1 MDEGHYL
8 APFLEE
14 RLPNLGLDAEAYG
27 AYLLG
32 LLPSDDITL
41 IDDEGYQGAD
51 EEEWDGVLEL
61 LQASSETHSDDENAW
76 KELKKDVLQKHEEH
90 MAILKEQ
97 KAAEEAKRQEAI
109 KTPVISIPEAEE
121 KKAVKKNTS
130 IDEKA
135 KKDLLA
141 RFAYENDDDENEG
154 TGDVPAPVIDNKAAA
169 QQANLEKARELRNQK
184 VTTKK
189 DEQMKTKQAK
199 LDKQKA
205 KEERRQRATKS
216 ERKR

>member
-14 RLPNLGLDAEAYG
+14 KLPELGLDAETYG

-32 LLPSDDITL
+32 LLPPDEVTL
-41 IDDEGYQGAD
+41 IGDEENTGAD
-51 EEEWDGVLEL
+51 EEEWNGVLEL
-61 LQASSETHSDDENAW
+61 LQASSETHSDDENVW
-76 KELKKDVLQKHEEH
+76 KELKQQVLQKYHEHTEDQ
-90 MAILKEQ
+90 KKR
-97 KAAEEAKRQEAI
+97 KAAEEAERLEAI
-109 KTPVISIPEAEE
+109 KTPVIPLPTENATA
-121 KKAVKKNTS
+121 KPAKKNTA
-130 IDEKA
+130 IDDQA

-141 RFAYENDDDENEG
+141 RFAYENDDDDKEVEV
-154 TGDVPAPVIDNKAAA
+154 DAPAINNKAAA
-169 QQANLEKARELRNQK
+169 QQANVEKARELRNQS

-189 DEQMKTKQAK
+189 EEQMKTKQARQE
-199 LDKQKA
+199 KQKL